1 MEGMKQFISLDENN
15 KLLIRGNAVIS
26 EKGVI
31 PSFDGEFVMYGG
43 DVQKLMVL
51 LNEGNYLRREEI
63 QLRGDDGYFGGYFGH
78 CGWNTFAILKDEQ
91 VAEMLK
97 KQDATIKELREIEK
111 RLSDNVKTRI
121 ECEKL
126 LTAKIEMLEY
136 ERKALKKEIEEH
148 KFTIKTLGAVNGV
161 DDCKVLK
168 DVTSECFNDSK
179 GAIKRFFGWFK
190 NKK

>member
-31 PSFDGEFVMYGG
+31 PSFDGEFVMYGR
-43 DVQKLMVL
+43 DVQRLLVL

-63 QLRGDDGYFGGYFGH
+63 QLRGDDGYFGGYFGRS
-78 CGWNTFAILKDEQ
+78 GWNTFAILKDDQ

-111 RLSDNVKTRI
+111 QLSDNVKTLTVKI
-121 ECEKL
+121 DL
-126 LTAKIEMLEY
+126 LEA

-148 KFTIKTLGAVNGV
+148 KFTIKTLDALNGAN
-161 DDCKVLK
+161 DLEVLK
-168 DVTSECFNDSK
+168 DVTSECFDDFKS
-179 GAIKRFFGWFK
+179 AIKRFFGRFK
-190 NKK
+190 KKK